1 MEIKKKKSYIRGNK
15 CVWINKDI
23 WLYDYEYIK
32 FDLRKNVMNVM
43 LIFWLFI
50 LNIVFRLS

>member
-1 MEIKKKKSYIRGNK
+1 MEIKKKSYIRGNK